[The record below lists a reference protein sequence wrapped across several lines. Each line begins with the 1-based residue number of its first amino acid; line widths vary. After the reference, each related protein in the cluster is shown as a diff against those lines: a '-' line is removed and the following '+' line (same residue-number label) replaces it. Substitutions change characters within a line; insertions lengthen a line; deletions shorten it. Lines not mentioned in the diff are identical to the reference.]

1 MTIKT
6 TVVLRD
12 TGGGSMVFQ
21 STWDD
26 AAEQTLRRWV
36 AEGAS
41 SSVIAY
47 EMHRTRSSVCGKISR
62 LKLKRP
68 EDQSPMT
75 KATRKQ
81 PPKSEG
87 PVAVLAP
94 KPARKIAPVEA
105 VNGKPVPFLEAKSFH
120 CRAVLDERGED
131 GLAMFCGARKRL
143 GSSWCPKHHRLF
155 VTYGRA

>member
-1 MTIKT
+1 
-6 TVVLRD
+6 
-12 TGGGSMVFQ
+12 MVFQ

-26 AAEQTLRRWV
+26 AAEQTLRRRV

-41 SSVIAY
+41 SSLIAE

-68 EDQSPMT
+68 EGQPPMT
-75 KATRKQ
+75 KATTKQ
-81 PPKSEG
+81 PAKADS
-87 PVAVLAP
+87 PVILAP
-94 KPARKIAPVEA
+94 KLARIEA
-105 VNGKPVPFLEAKSFH
+105 VNGKPVPFLQVKSFH

-131 GLAMFCGARKRL
+131 GLAMFCGARKL
-143 GSSWCPKHHRLF
+143 SGSSWCPKHHRLF

>member
-1 MTIKT
+1 
-6 TVVLRD
+6 
-12 TGGGSMVFQ
+12 MVYQ

-26 AAEQTLRRWV
+26 TAEQTLRRWV

-41 SSVIAY
+41 SSVIA
-47 EMHRTRSSVCGKISR
+47 EAMRRTRSAVSGKISR

-68 EDQSPMT
+68 EGRSPMRKVST
-75 KATRKQ
+75 KQ
-81 PPKSEG
+81 PPKAEAS
-87 PVAVLAP
+87 VVLAP
-94 KPARKIAPVEA
+94 KPARKLAPIEA
-105 VNGKPVPFLEAKSFH
+105 VNGKPVPFLQAKRFH

-131 GLAMFCGARKRL
+131 GLAMFCGAKMRP